1 MDTPGHIRDRMSP
14 CVSSD
19 ETNASNLTRKRHHKH
34 RWRSPALPPALKRDN
49 QRRSDGQILMLRY
62 FGSREAILLAQEY
75 DAWVDAVCDALP
87 RAGEPDQVKRVSGVL
102 AATAAEQPL
111 LCELLIA
118 APTVLE
124 HNVTSDEVIAFKLA
138 VQASM
143 QRLLVALTTDLGEW
157 DPPPGINS
165 SAACTPSSLVCG
177 RSPTPPRRSSRPW
190 PASHASRPYHT
201 GWRPPP
207 VKHSPP

>member
-1 MDTPGHIRDRMSP
+1 MTRADEQRD
-14 CVSSD
+14 
-19 ETNASNLTRKRHHKH
+19 
-34 RWRSPALPPALKRDN
+34 
-49 QRRSDGQILMLRY
+49 QRRHEILATTRADAHGQDGRRTVADISLNEIARQVGLAKSNVLRY

-87 RAGEPDQVKRVSGVL
+87 RAGEPDQVERVSGVL

-143 QRLLVALTTDLGEW
+143 QRLLVALTTDHGEW